1 MYTCHTYNNDV
12 FIVYR
17 YGFKTVELNG
27 ENEKNQWAENQ
38 IHTYLTTRVSYLQ
51 LFIKCK
57 ICYGYISYS

>member
-12 FIVYR
+12 FVVYR

-27 ENEKNQWAENQ
+27 GNEKNQWAETP

-51 LFIKCK
+51 QCL
-57 ICYGYISYS
+57 